1 MKKKRFSVEH
11 ITAVLQAGHQRC
23 AALRQLMREMAQTRV
38 RFGYRRLRVLM
49 VREGWEV
56 GKERLYRVY
65 IEELLAL
72 RRKRPWR
79 HASGVHREQRRPAT
93 DRNDIWSMDFV
104 SDELADGRRFRALT
118 VIDLDFSRRGKP
130 TDTAT
135 IESFNGRFR
144 EECLNVHW
152 FASRRSR
159 TPSRRSMR
167 FGGTTMSITSASSQ
181 GSQPERIRGR
191 DARNGR
197 QLTLRVN
204 RKREAPHRD
213 VCALEP
219 SDCEPR

>member
-23 AALRQLMREMAQTRV
+23 AALRQRMREMAQTRV

-56 GKERLYRVY
+56 SKERFYRVY

-79 HASGVHREQRRPAT
+79 HASGVPREQRRPAT

-152 FASRRSR
+152 FAS
-159 TPSRRSMR
+159 
-167 FGGTTMSITSASSQ
+167 ID
-181 GSQPERIRGR
+181 
-191 DARNGR
+191 DAQQKIDAFRWDYN
-197 QLTLRVN
+197 
-204 RKREAPHRD
+204 EHHPHR
-213 VCALEP
+213 ALKGLSPREFAEGMLERPPAHSPSEP
-219 SDCEPR
+219 KKGGPSPGRVRSGPVRL